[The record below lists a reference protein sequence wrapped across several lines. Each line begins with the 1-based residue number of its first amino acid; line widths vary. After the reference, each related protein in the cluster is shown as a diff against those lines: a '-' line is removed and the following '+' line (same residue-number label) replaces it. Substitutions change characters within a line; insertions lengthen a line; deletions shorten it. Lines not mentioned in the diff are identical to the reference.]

1 MLPKLNL
8 KPMITVYPLADV
20 VKAFEAHKKGK
31 DIKILLKP

>member
-1 MLPKLNL
+1 MGPLAV
-8 KPMITVYPLADV
+8 ITVFPLDDA

>member
-1 MLPKLNL
+1 V
-8 KPMITVYPLADV
+8 ITVFPLDDA